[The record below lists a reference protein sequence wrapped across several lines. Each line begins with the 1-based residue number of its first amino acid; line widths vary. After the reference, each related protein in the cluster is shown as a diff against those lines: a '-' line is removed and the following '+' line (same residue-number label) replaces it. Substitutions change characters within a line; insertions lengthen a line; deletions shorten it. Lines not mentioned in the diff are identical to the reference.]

1 MPPSNNTF
9 KQFLT
14 SEKPS
19 PRDDRMDIEKLIPHR
34 GRMKLINEVL
44 DINADKI
51 ITSALV
57 SDKWPLYQEGFVDPI
72 VLIEIVAQ
80 TAAAHIRWKKGV
92 DKGGG
97 GGWLVGIKSADFSL
111 DRIPLH
117 TELITSVKPISS
129 AENYSV
135 LEGTVM
141 AGKDTLGRI
150 QIQVFRS
157 EE

>member
-19 PRDDRMDIEKLIPHR
+19 VLDGKMDIEKLIPHR
-34 GRMKLINEVL
+34 DRMKLINEVL
-44 DINADKI
+44 DIDNDKV
-51 ITSALV
+51 ITSTRV

-97 GGWLVGIKSADFSL
+97 GGWLVGIKSAEFFL

-117 TELITSVKPISS
+117 TMLITTVKPLSG
-129 AENYSV
+129 AENYNV
-135 LEGTVM
+135 LEGTVS
-141 AGKDTLGRI
+141 ADNDILSRVH
-150 QIQVFRS
+150 IQVFRS
-157 EE
+157 E